1 MDWSEGDLVWFD
13 PGMGH
18 PIPGEVQEVHRAA
31 QVIVVQAL
39 IKNKPQTFALQP
51 GEGNLRPRQD
61 LDSSGVEDMT
71 MLDDLHEASL
81 LWNLR
86 LRYDKGLIY
95 TFAGSILIA
104 VNPYKMFPD
113 SYGLEVAKQYAGKPL
128 GTMPPHLFAIG
139 AAAHSALPSPQVV
152 VISGESGSGK
162 TESTKLVMQYLAA
175 VVPGGGSAS
184 AVITEQILEAAPLLE
199 AFGNARTTRN
209 DNSSRFGKY
218 LEVYFKNGAIVGAKI
233 TQYLLEKSRIVT
245 QAPGER
251 NYHVFYEML
260 GGLSEPERN
269 KYGLLEAD
277 KYFYLNQ
284 GATDCAPGRVDWGSL
299 QSAMQVL
306 GVSEGEREGIIR
318 VLASVLHLGNVY
330 FHRRQLRHGQE
341 GVEVGSDAEIKWAAH
356 LLHISAEGL
365 HRALT
370 SRITEARSE
379 RLHTPLGIDQALD
392 SRDAFAKALYAG
404 LFNWLVSRINSI
416 VQKGGTHDAHR
427 ISILDIF
434 GFEDL
439 AENSF
444 EQLCINYAN
453 ENLQLYFNKHVFKLE
468 QAEYSRE
475 RLEWTPLTWDDN
487 LPVIHLLAKK
497 PVGIFH
503 LLDDESNFP
512 RASDMSFLEKC
523 HYNHALNELYSRPR
537 IGAQEFGITHY
548 AGQVWYCV
556 DGFLDKNRDALR
568 SDVLELLGSSKLQLV
583 VDLTKQLRAQRD
595 SGKTL
600 PKGNNGRFVTMKPRT
615 PTVAARFSDSLQQL
629 LQSMGRCNPWFV
641 RCIKPNNEKLSLKM
655 DMPCVLQQLRY
666 LGMLDTIRIRQR
678 GYPVRLRFQHFV
690 ERYRHLM
697 RTPLPRGTPYRELCR
712 ILLESMPSTSIEGP
726 DYQLGATRIFLR
738 EALHRILETGR
749 SDCLKTAAVV
759 IQKNV
764 RGMLVRRLVSRKK
777 VAAIRIQSKWR
788 GYRER
793 KNFQAL
799 LKAVLKAQALWRG
812 KLGRKHV
819 EKLRV
824 EHKRR
829 LEAQKAQKEREAKKL
844 ARENLERSQL
854 SYLDIPA
861 ELAFIYSKI
870 DGWTPLHGDRHLVK
884 VVGTVPGPPVA
895 ADLPKDLDQFSFGKF
910 SSVYCNGLRLS
921 PRREPITA
929 PFLTRAASRDQDFQN
944 ALAVFK
950 LILRWTN
957 DKMMDG
963 NKEKVLSDYIVHK
976 GLSSRGL
983 RDEILIQ
990 LCNQVYN
997 ADEDQA
1003 LRIWQLMALSLSCF
1017 QPGPA
1022 FSKYLIKFIV
1032 DNAPDSIRDIM
1043 LKKILRNTGSTN
1055 AQTCR
1060 NFPPSWVEWRAV
1072 TRLSDIAVALTLPD
1086 DVIQTVA
1093 IDSWTTCE
1101 EAASLAIST
1110 LGISNRGWTVVFD
1123 DGKLISDSCGL
1134 DYVLDLISEKELC
1147 PAFPALR
1154 SDLMTT
1160 GAKFNRVIMPES
1172 ETNTPKRPQVPP
1184 PEPPKIKVNPISE
1197 SPISDSNNEQPIRKN
1212 SRNLLSRSSALNER
1226 YFEQEKTRSKSLDDL
1241 LAGND
1246 TDLEASTEPEPLTE
1260 LGLSESR
1267 LNDRYH
1273 SAERLTPHLGK
1284 DGGPRYQKSQ
1294 YAGRRSHAGSHSS
1307 KYVDKSEYATR
1318 SSAMSD
1324 TSEAPSLA
1332 SHVRRV
1338 RVPSQASDVDQF
1350 LDDLFSPVLDG
1361 SLDELSD
1368 ARSLAAS
1375 IRGGESAECRDEN
1388 DFFEAP
1394 FVDEGMMLN
1403 VACLSRKIKGGG
1415 EKTDGEASSANLD
1428 EYITGLFKPIFVN
1441 DAVKVLTEQ
1450 NDLIETIKGGGGTT
1464 HSPQKPTSSF
1474 VTSPIIG
1481 PISPLLGNSDSL
1493 LQIVNIPPDAD
1504 PAIYQ
1509 HQVQRAFLQSAM
1521 AQNLQ
1526 IQQQLLAQN
1535 QALQTLLSQQDSA
1548 AGTTSP
1554 PLIPVLAAVQQ
1565 TPVSNNS
1572 ITTKMNVT
1580 AAEPQ
1585 RNIRKQ
1591 SVKNR
1596 ISQFSENERNRKASS
1611 ESNGSLIP
1619 PPPPPPMPPPIEI
1632 KDPSETRHFLDPY
1645 GRAKTVRIGKWRWP
1659 PPQDGPQFETE
1670 EDFFAFKMRQNQRK
1684 TTPQS
1689 QLNSSNGSLAGSVM
1703 EWEEYEVDNSKSPSP
1718 AANMPMHTT
1727 QIVRT
1732 QIKVETGSKNIN
1744 NKPVF
1749 EQIQQQ
1755 TSKVAKKSFEI
1766 GADRP
1771 PPGSVGKLKLSSEM
1785 RQRLEQV
1792 TAGHSIRSTVS
1803 TKSEQRAPAKLEDT
1817 RKMMLQQQLSGHFGN
1832 VEITVP
1838 DVQSVRSQIERM
1850 EGKLSPQPNWPSH
1863 VPPAPSIPAP
1873 PPPIRPPNVAP
1884 PAPPP
1889 VPKSPPIQATKKE
1902 ENDYRGQNKD
1912 VPAFIQRQ
1920 ERDTFGVR
1928 HKWNTAEDS
1937 KNVYDSWGR
1946 SEAAK
1951 LDMVYETSFK
1961 KEIKH
1966 ERDRSRSRSRSRD
1979 RDDFSESVWDR
1990 TEVEGP
1996 GSSGSDREREK
2007 EREKRERIYEM
2018 RQVEREKE
2026 SNKVYQPAP
2035 PKVITAT
2042 AERSDVYG
2050 STIER
2055 KYSYQGTVLE
2065 QKRIACVTPAPNSST
2080 PATFRTHMAQKYEK
2094 ERKRKTSAST
2104 TMSQNTRRDDE
2115 TDLGDEWPLPIVPAP
2130 VLAPSSLKSPA
2141 NACLTYNRVPWKL
2154 RVRKEVFHPNE
2165 PIGSPVALDL
2175 LFAQVISDVFGITPS
2190 LRISPQEKTAA
2201 INMLSGHGVT
2211 VDTIH
2216 SQNVRALVKRHL
2228 IDLAREWPLYFARLF
2243 PIQGAPQYSDV
2254 SIMGI
2259 SHNGIFLARRDADY
2273 LIVVQSMPYA
2283 EIQNVITLPRPA
2295 SLQLNLRNGKTVAL
2309 HATRAAAIQAMV
2321 TSFVQEFRKNEE
2333 FNAIHGHNDA
2343 NNNHNDMEDRDI
2355 EKHVNNIKDRLMYED
2370 LMKDNNNNNQCLMYD
2385 TATQEWSDKFDSDS
2399 IDEQSAIDLM
2409 TGKVPLTSIQQIV
2422 NNITLNTSI
2431 SSPAITT
2438 ATTLQNN
2445 SCGNGGLNASK
2456 ARRSSVASSGS
2467 VGRMETILEE
2477 PTECKISVK
2486 EILARF
2492 ETMTKTETQIKPTT
2506 TLSSGVRAAAQTLN
2520 VPIERLDIGDDH
2532 GSGDGV
2538 GGGGGGGGVGNGTG
2552 TGGTTSPS
2560 VTRYSLLQFAM
2571 QHFRNDRESNERSS
2585 NRHYADMVKWQDTP
2599 IHAPLLRLPND
2610 LAPLALECFDCIL
2623 RYCSDIPMEPELSEV
2638 KCVYTVLM
2646 HCHKYLALRDEVY
2659 CQLMK
2664 QTTANRS
2671 SCPDS
2676 AQRGWRLLSIL
2687 AAYFGCSDALRP
2699 YLVEHLTSA
2708 ASDRRRSCHGTA
2720 AVCLTNLRKTARCG
2734 GRKNVPSVEEV
2745 TAVSAGRSAR
2755 RQIYRLPGGA
2765 ERVVN
2770 TRCSTV
2776 VADVISELCALL
2788 GIESEVEQQEF
2799 SLYCIVQGDAF
2810 TMPLAAD
2817 EYILDV
2823 TTELLKS
2830 GQPFYLIFCRS
2841 VWHFSLKRDPAPT
2854 PLYVEVLFNQVAPD
2868 YLEGL
2873 LLELPSNGVPMPEVV
2888 RDMARIAALLHRAAD
2903 LSHVPAMKEIKF
2915 LLPKPALGVR
2925 EIRPAQWVGLV
2936 QSVWPQIVNLSP
2948 GQVKAQF
2955 LNVLSAWPLF
2965 GSSFFAVK
2973 RIWAEEAPHIDENH
2987 IWRDLILALNRRG
3000 VLFLDPNTHETLQ
3013 HWPFMEVISTR
3024 KVRSENGALF
3034 LDMKVGN
3041 LMQQRVIR
3049 VQTEQAHEIS
3059 RLVRQYITMA
3069 QISQRDK

>member
-1 MDWSEGDLVWFD
+1 MDWVEGDLVWFD
-13 PGMGH
+13 PGLGH
-18 PIPGEVQEVHRAA
+18 PIPGEIQEVHRAA

-39 IKNKPQTFALQP
+39 IKGKPQTFALQP

-61 LDSSGVEDMT
+61 LGSSGVDDMT
-71 MLDDLHEASL
+71 QLEDLHEASL

-86 LRYDKGLIY
+86 LRYDNGLIY

-113 SYGLEVAKQYAGKPL
+113 SYGLEVAKQYAGRPL
-128 GTMPPHLFAIG
+128 GTLAPHLFAIG
-139 AAAHSALPSPQVV
+139 AAAHAALPSPQVV

-199 AFGNARTTRN
+199 AFGNARTARN

-218 LEVYFKNGAIVGAKI
+218 LEVYFKSGAIVGAKI

-260 GGLSEPERN
+260 GGLSETERT

-284 GATDCAPGRVDWGSL
+284 GGSDCASGRVDWSSL

-306 GVSEGEREGIIR
+306 GVSEIEREGIIR

-365 HRALT
+365 HRSLT
-370 SRITEARSE
+370 SRTTEARSE

-468 QAEYSRE
+468 QAEYARE
-475 RLEWTPLTWDDN
+475 RLEWTPLNWDDN

-497 PVGIFH
+497 PVGVFH

-568 SDVLELLGSSKLQLV
+568 GDVLELLASSKLQLV

-600 PKGNNGRFVTMKPRT
+600 PKGSNGRFVTMKPRT

-641 RCIKPNNEKLSLKM
+641 RCVKPNNEKHALKM

-666 LGMLDTIRIRQR
+666 LGMLDTIQIRQR

-690 ERYRHLM
+690 ERYRYLM
-697 RTPLPRGTPYRELCR
+697 KAPLPRGTPYRELCR
-712 ILLESMPSTSIEGP
+712 TVLESIPRTGIEGP
-726 DYQLGATRIFLR
+726 DFQLGATRVFLR
-738 EALHRILETGR
+738 EALHRMLESGR
-749 SDCLKTAAVV
+749 SDCLKNAAVV
-759 IQKNV
+759 IQKSV
-764 RGMLVRRLVSRKK
+764 RGMLVRRKLARENK
-777 VAAIRIQSKWR
+777 AAMRVQSTWR
-788 GYRER
+788 EYRER
-793 KNFQAL
+793 KYFKKLRYGAIR
-799 LKAVLKAQALWRG
+799 AQACWRG
-812 KLGRKHV
+812 KMARKHFT
-819 EKLRV
+819 KLKADY
-824 EHKRR
+824 KRR
-829 LEAQKAQKEREAKKL
+829 MDMQKVQKEREAKKV
-844 ARENLERSQL
+844 AKENIERSQVA
-854 SYLDIPA
+854 YLDIPA
-861 ELAFIYSKI
+861 ELAFIFSKI
-870 DGWTPLHGDRHLVK
+870 EGWTPLHGDRHLVK
-884 VVGTVPGPPVA
+884 VVGTVPGPPVTGE
-895 ADLPKDLDQFSFGKF
+895 LPKDLDQFSFGKF

-921 PRREPITA
+921 TRRDPITA
-929 PFLTRAASRDQDFQN
+929 PFLTRAASRDQDFQD
-944 ALAVFK
+944 ALAIFK
-950 LILRWTN
+950 LILRWAN
-957 DKMMDG
+957 DTPLDSH
-963 NKEKVLSDYIVHK
+963 KEKVLSDYIVHK

-983 RDEILIQ
+983 RDEILVQI
-990 LCNQVYN
+990 CNQVYQLEEN
-997 ADEDQA
+997 QSS
-1003 LRIWQLMALSLSCF
+1003 RIWQLMAHCLSCF
-1017 QPGPA
+1017 QPSPA
-1022 FSKYLIKFIV
+1022 FSKYLMNFIAE
-1032 DNAPDSIRDIM
+1032 NAPNSM
-1043 LKKILRNTGSTN
+1043 KELLLKKILRNSGFSQAN
-1055 AQTCR
+1055 ACR
-1060 NFPPSWVEWRAV
+1060 SFTPSWIEWRAISR
-1072 TRLSDIAVALTLPD
+1072 TSDIAVALILPD
-1086 DVIQTVA
+1086 DVTQTVA

-1101 EAASLAIST
+1101 EAASLAVST
-1110 LGISNRGWTVVFD
+1110 LGISNHGWTVVLD
-1123 DGKLISDSCGL
+1123 DGKLLIDSCGL
-1134 DYVLDLISEKELC
+1134 DYVLDLVAEKELC
-1147 PAFPALR
+1147 PAFPAAR
-1154 SDLMTT
+1154 NDLFKTDS
-1160 GAKFNRVIMPES
+1160 KFSRTLIPEIEAS
-1172 ETNTPKRPQVPP
+1172 SPKRPQVPP
-1184 PEPPKIKVNPISE
+1184 PEPPQTKSSPKPMEAPIPEPAVEKKIEYNAV
-1197 SPISDSNNEQPIRKN
+1197 RKN
-1212 SRNLLSRSSALNER
+1212 SRDLLSRSSALNER
-1226 YFEQEKTRSKSLDDL
+1226 YFETDKLRSKSLDDL
-1241 LAGND
+1241 LAGD
-1246 TDLEASTEPEPLTE
+1246 DADIITTPEPEPLTD

-1273 SAERLTPHLGK
+1273 SAERLTPMGK
-1284 DGGPRYQKSQ
+1284 ETGPRYQKSQ
-1294 YAGRRSHAGSHSS
+1294 HASRRSHAGSHSS
-1307 KYVDKSEYATR
+1307 KYMDKSEYATR

-1375 IRGGESAECRDEN
+1375 IRGGGI
-1388 DFFEAP
+1388 DFLEAP
-1394 FVDEGMMLN
+1394 YVDDSIHGLAN
-1403 VACLSRKIKGGG
+1403 AKLLSVKIKGGG
-1415 EKTDGEASSANLD
+1415 EKLVESGSKDGNLD
-1428 EYITGLFKPIFVN
+1428 EYISGLFKPIFISDTLN
-1441 DAVKVLTEQ
+1441 NLQERSE
-1450 NDLIETIKGGGGTT
+1450 LIETIKGGGTAHHPPATT
-1464 HSPQKPTSSF
+1464 SGFVSNPSMSRSVGGAITSS
-1474 VTSPIIG
+1474 VNPENLMQM
-1481 PISPLLGNSDSL
+1481 ISTP
-1493 LQIVNIPPDAD
+1493 QDAD
-1504 PAIYQ
+1504 PSLYQ

-1535 QALQTLLSQQDSA
+1535 QALQTLLSQQDTSPVSPA
-1548 AGTTSP
+1548 SPPPMQSSLTTHTTTSKIN
-1554 PLIPVLAAVQQ
+1554 LQ
-1565 TPVSNNS
+1565 
-1572 ITTKMNVT
+1572 
-1580 AAEPQ
+1580 
-1585 RNIRKQ
+1585 NIATSSVRRQ
-1591 SVKNR
+1591 SFKNR
-1596 ISQFSENERNRKASS
+1596 ISQFSDVDRNRKTSS
-1611 ESNGSLIP
+1611 ESGGSLIP
-1619 PPPPPPMPPPIEI
+1619 PPPPPPMPPPIES
-1632 KDPSETRHFLDPY
+1632 KDPSETRHFLDPF

-1659 PPQDGPQFETE
+1659 PPQDGPQPDSE
-1670 EDFFAFKMRQNQRK
+1670 EDFFVFKMRQSQRK

-1689 QLNSSNGSLAGSVM
+1689 QLHSSNGSLNGSTI
-1703 EWEEYEVDNSKSPSP
+1703 EWEEFEVDSSKPPSP
-1718 AANMPMHTT
+1718 PTVHTS
-1727 QIVRT
+1727 QFMRT
-1732 QIKVETGSKNIN
+1732 HIKIETSGGKLMKDTGEIN
-1744 NKPVF
+1744 
-1749 EQIQQQ
+1749 Q
-1755 TSKVAKKSFEI
+1755 TSSSTKLSRKSFEI
-1766 GADRP
+1766 GGDRP

-1792 TAGHSIRSTVS
+1792 TAGHSVRSSIS

-1817 RKMMLQQQLSGHFGN
+1817 RKLMLQQQLSGHFGMMGAAAD
-1832 VEITVP
+1832 IS
-1838 DVQSVRSQIERM
+1838 SVRSQVERM
-1850 EGKLSPQPNWPSH
+1850 EGKLSPPPQSSWPAV
-1863 VPPAPSIPAP
+1863 VPPAPSVPAP
-1873 PPPIRPPNVAP
+1873 PPPIRPPTTAP

-1889 VPKSPPIQATKKE
+1889 VPKSPPIREDQMDE
-1902 ENDYRGQNKD
+1902 REYRSNMQQD
-1912 VPAFIQRQ
+1912 IPAFIQRQ
-1920 ERDTFGVR
+1920 ERDTFGAR
-1928 HKWNTAEDS
+1928 HNWNGSEVS
-1937 KNVYDSWGR
+1937 KDTYDSWGR
-1946 SEAAK
+1946 AEAAK

-1961 KEIKH
+1961 KEIPNDR
-1966 ERDRSRSRSRSRD
+1966 ERSRSRSRSRD

-1996 GSSGSDREREK
+1996 PSTGSEREREK
-2007 EREKRERIYEM
+2007 EREKRERVYEM

-2026 SNKVYQPAP
+2026 SNKVYHP
-2035 PKVITAT
+2035 PSKNLLTQIDRETSNRNQSLSQTNATNSTTTTTAT
-2042 AERSDVYG
+2042 F
-2050 STIER
+2050 
-2055 KYSYQGTVLE
+2055 K
-2065 QKRIACVTPAPNSST
+2065 
-2080 PATFRTHMAQKYEK
+2080 THMVQKLEK
-2094 ERKRKTSAST
+2094 ERKRKISSST
-2104 TMSQNTRRDDE
+2104 FVSQGTRRDDE
-2115 TDLGDEWPLPIVPAP
+2115 TDYGEEWPVPSIPAPVPAP
-2130 VLAPSSLKSPA
+2130 PSLKSPA
-2141 NACLTYNRVPWKL
+2141 TACLTYNRVAWKL
-2154 RVRKEVFHPNE
+2154 RVRKEVFHPSE
-2165 PIGSPVALDL
+2165 PIGPPAALDL
-2175 LFAQVISDVFGITPS
+2175 LFAQIMGDVFGLTPC
-2190 LRISPQEKTAA
+2190 LRVTPQEKSAA
-2201 INMLSGHGVT
+2201 VNMLNGHGIT
-2211 VDTIH
+2211 VENSRNHNI
-2216 SQNVRALVKRHL
+2216 RAIVKRHL
-2228 IDLAREWPLYFARLF
+2228 LDMARSWPLYFSRLF
-2243 PIQGAPQYSDV
+2243 AVQGAPQFPDV

-2259 SHNGIFLARRDADY
+2259 SHNGVYLARRDADY
-2273 LIVVQSMPYA
+2273 LIVVQSLPFHDLQSA
-2283 EIQNVITLPRPA
+2283 VTLPRPA
-2295 SLQLNLRNGKTVAL
+2295 ALQLNMRNGGHLTL
-2309 HATRAAAIQAMV
+2309 HAIRASAIQAMIQ
-2321 TSFVQEFRKNEE
+2321 SFSLEFRQ
-2333 FNAIHGHNDA
+2333 A
-2343 NNNHNDMEDRDI
+2343 
-2355 EKHVNNIKDRLMYED
+2355 
-2370 LMKDNNNNNQCLMYD
+2370 
-2385 TATQEWSDKFDSDS
+2385 
-2399 IDEQSAIDLM
+2399 QSKSS
-2409 TGKVPLTSIQQIV
+2409 T
-2422 NNITLNTSI
+2422 I
-2431 SSPAITT
+2431 SSGA
-2438 ATTLQNN
+2438 
-2445 SCGNGGLNASK
+2445 
-2456 ARRSSVASSGS
+2456 
-2467 VGRMETILEE
+2467 
-2477 PTECKISVK
+2477 
-2486 EILARF
+2486 
-2492 ETMTKTETQIKPTT
+2492 
-2506 TLSSGVRAAAQTLN
+2506 RAAAQTLN
-2520 VPIERLDIGDDH
+2520 VPIERLESRQSNHRESSQGRDVVEAHHRSSRQDVVDNQIINHQSYQAQQQQLQTIHNGQLNEE
-2532 GSGDGV
+2532 SG
-2538 GGGGGGGGVGNGTG
+2538 NTG
-2552 TGGTTSPS
+2552 HTSNLGLLNETHLVLENHVEQAERHQFIKQQSYLHSRKSSASQMHQQQQQYTLEANYITEDSHPETAPS
-2560 VTRYSLLQFAM
+2560 VTKYSLLQFAM
-2571 QHFRNDRESNERSS
+2571 QHFRNDHTIDHRSNDRGDRRASS
-2585 NRHYADMVKWQDTP
+2585 NRTYAELVKWQGTP
-2599 IHAPLLRLPND
+2599 VRAPLLRLPTD
-2610 LAPLALECFDCIL
+2610 LSPLALECFDCIL
-2623 RYCSDIPMEPELSEV
+2623 RYCGDVPLDPELTEV

-2671 SCPDS
+2671 PCPDS
-2676 AQRGWRLLSIL
+2676 SQRAWRLLSIL

-2699 YLVEHLTSA
+2699 YLMEHLTSA
-2708 ASDRRRSCHGTA
+2708 ASDRRRSCHGTS

-2788 GIESEVEQQEF
+2788 GVDSEAEQQEF

-2841 VWHFSLKRDPAPT
+2841 VWHFSLKRDPVPT
-2854 PLYVEVLFNQVAPD
+2854 PLYIEVLFNQVAPD

-2873 LLELPSNGVPMPEVV
+2873 LLEVPTNGGPNPEVV

-2903 LSHVPAMKEIKF
+2903 LNHVPAMKEIKF
-2915 LLPKPALGVR
+2915 LLPKPALGIR
-2925 EIRPAQWVGLV
+2925 EIRPAQWVSLV
-2936 QSVWPQIVNLSP
+2936 QSAWPAVSNLSP

-2973 RIWAEEAPHIDENH
+2973 RIWAEEGPHVEDSNPM
-2987 IWRDLILALNRRG
+2987 WRDLILALNRSG
-3000 VLFLDPNTHETLQ
+3000 VLFLDPNTHEMLQ

-3024 KVRSENGALF
+3024 KVRSEDGALF

-3069 QISQRDK
+3069 QISQREKIN

>member
-1 MDWSEGDLVWFD
+1 MDWVEGDLVWFD
-13 PGMGH
+13 PGVGH
-18 PIPGEVQEVHRAA
+18 PIPGEIQEVHRAA

-39 IKNKPQTFALQP
+39 IKGKAQTFALQP

-61 LDSSGVEDMT
+61 LGTSGVEDMT
-71 MLDDLHEASL
+71 MLEDLHEASL

-113 SYGLEVAKQYAGKPL
+113 SYGLEVAKKYAGKPL

-139 AAAHSALPSPQVV
+139 AAAHAALPSPQVV

-184 AVITEQILEAAPLLE
+184 AVIAEQILEAAPLLE
-199 AFGNARTTRN
+199 AFGNARTARN

-260 GGLSEPERN
+260 GGLSETERT

-284 GATDCAPGRVDWGSL
+284 GAADCASGRVDWESL

-318 VLASVLHLGNVY
+318 VLASVLHLGNIY

-512 RASDMSFLEKC
+512 RATDMSFLEKC

-568 SDVLELLGSSKLQLV
+568 GDVLELLASSKLQLV

-600 PKGNNGRFVTMKPRT
+600 PKGSNGRFVTMKPRT

-641 RCIKPNNEKLSLKM
+641 RCIKPNNDKHALKM

-666 LGMLDTIRIRQR
+666 LGMLDTIQIRQK
-678 GYPVRLRFQHFV
+678 GYPVRLKFQHFV
-690 ERYRHLM
+690 ERYRHLL

-712 ILLESMPSTSIEGP
+712 IILESLPRTGIEGP
-726 DYQLGATRIFLR
+726 DYQLGATRVFLR
-738 EALHRILETGR
+738 EALHRMLESGR
-749 SDCLKTAAVV
+749 SDRLKAAAVV

-764 RGMLVRRLVSRKK
+764 RGMLVRRHIARKK
-777 VAAIRIQSKWR
+777 KAAIKIQSKWR
-788 GYRER
+788 SHREM
-793 KNFQAL
+793 KKYTQLKKSVIQA
-799 LKAVLKAQALWRG
+799 QSLWRG
-812 KLGRKHV
+812 KQDRKRAA
-819 EKLRV
+819 KLKA

-829 LEAQKAQKEREAKKL
+829 LEAQKAQKEREAKKS
-844 ARENLERSQL
+844 AKEHIERSQVA
-854 SYLDIPA
+854 YWDIPA

-870 DGWTPLHGDRHLVK
+870 DGWTPVHGDRHLVK

-895 ADLPKDLDQFSFGKF
+895 GDLPEDLDQYTFGKF

-921 PRREPITA
+921 PRREPITT
-929 PFLTRAASRDQDFQN
+929 PLLTRAASRDQDFQDS
-944 ALAVFK
+944 LAVFK

-957 DKMMDG
+957 DKTLDG

-983 RDEILIQ
+983 RDEILVQ

-997 ADEDQA
+997 AEEPYSQ
-1003 LRIWQLMALSLSCF
+1003 RIWQLMAHCLSCF

-1022 FSKYLIKFIV
+1022 FSKYLMKFIM
-1032 DNAPDSIRDIM
+1032 DNAPPSMRELL
-1043 LKKILRNTGSTN
+1043 LKKILRHSSNTQAN
-1055 AQTCR
+1055 TCR
-1060 NFPPSWVEWRAV
+1060 SFVPSWVEWRAISKI
-1072 TRLSDIAVALTLPD
+1072 SDIAVSLTMPD
-1086 DVIQTVA
+1086 DVSQTVA

-1110 LGISNRGWTVVFD
+1110 LGISNRGWTIVLD
-1123 DGKLISDSCGL
+1123 DGKQVTDSCGL
-1134 DYVLDLISEKELC
+1134 DYVLDLISQKELC

-1154 SDLMTT
+1154 SDLMKT
-1160 GAKFNRVIMPES
+1160 GAKFIRANMPDMEPTS
-1172 ETNTPKRPQVPP
+1172 LKRPQVPP
-1184 PEPPKIKVNPISE
+1184 PEPPKAKSTTTREFPIHE
-1197 SPISDSNNEQPIRKN
+1197 PQIEPPVRKTSRDIL
-1212 SRNLLSRSSALNER
+1212 SRNSALNER
-1226 YFEQEKTRSKSLDDL
+1226 YFEPEKTRSKSLDDL
-1241 LAGND
+1241 LAGDVADID
-1246 TDLEASTEPEPLTE
+1246 TTTPDPEPLTN

-1267 LNDRYH
+1267 LNERYH
-1273 SAERLTPHLGK
+1273 SAERLAPMGK
-1284 DGGPRYQKSQ
+1284 ETGPRYQKSQ
-1294 YAGRRSHAGSHSS
+1294 HAGRRSHAGSHSS
-1307 KYVDKSEYATR
+1307 KYGQIDKSDYATR

-1375 IRGGESAECRDEN
+1375 IRGGGERFEDNSPLLSDIC
-1388 DFFEAP
+1388 DFLEAP
-1394 FVDEGMMLN
+1394 KILQSSVDMLTNEGAL
-1403 VACLSRKIKGGG
+1403 CEKIKGGG
-1415 EKTDGEASSANLD
+1415 DKRNAEEKSPSTDNLD
-1428 EYITGLFKPIFVN
+1428 EYITGLFKPIFINEAVN
-1441 DAVKVLTEQ
+1441 TLTKQAE
-1450 NDLIETIKGGGGTT
+1450 LIEIIKGGGTT
-1464 HSPQKPTSSF
+1464 HTQSTSNATF
-1474 VTSPIIG
+1474 VTSPVVS
-1481 PISPLLGNSDSL
+1481 PISPLITNADNIM
-1493 LQIVNIPPDAD
+1493 QMINIPSDAD
-1504 PAIYQ
+1504 PNVYQ
-1509 HQVQRAFLQSAM
+1509 QQVQRAFLQSAM

-1535 QALQTLLSQQDSA
+1535 QALQTLLSQQDA
-1548 AGTTSP
+1548 PTGTTSP
-1554 PLIPVLAAVQQ
+1554 PLVPALTTVQPSSNSN
-1565 TPVSNNS
+1565 TIGTTKVNNS
-1572 ITTKMNVT
+1572 PLTNQNNV
-1580 AAEPQ
+1580 
-1585 RNIRKQ
+1585 RKQ

-1596 ISQFSENERNRKASS
+1596 ISQFSDNDNRNRITST
-1611 ESNGSLIP
+1611 EIGGPVIP
-1619 PPPPPPMPPPIEI
+1619 PPPPPPMPPPIEA

-1659 PPQDGPQFETE
+1659 PPQDAPQFETE
-1670 EDFFAFKMRQNQRK
+1670 EDFFAFKMRHSQRK

-1689 QLNSSNGSLAGSVM
+1689 QFHSSNGSLTGSAM
-1703 EWEEYEVDNSKSPSP
+1703 EWEEFEIDTSKSPSP
-1718 AANMPMHTT
+1718 TTNMAPMHAQMVRATLKIETT
-1727 QIVRT
+1727 GG
-1732 QIKVETGSKNIN
+1732 KMS
-1744 NKPVF
+1744 NKEII
-1749 EQIQQQ
+1749 EQQQQ
-1755 TSKVAKKSFEI
+1755 TILSTKISKKSFEI
-1766 GADRP
+1766 GAERP

-1792 TAGHSIRSTVS
+1792 TAGHSVRSTVS
-1803 TKSEQRAPAKLEDT
+1803 TKSEHRAPAKLEDT
-1817 RKMMLQQQLSGHFGN
+1817 RKLMLQQQLSGHFMN
-1832 VEITVP
+1832 TEDKHAQDLP
-1838 DVQSVRSQIERM
+1838 SVRTQIERM
-1850 EGKLSPQPNWPSH
+1850 EGKLSPPPTWPAV
-1863 VPPAPSIPAP
+1863 VPPAPNVPAP
-1873 PPPIRPPNVAP
+1873 PPPIRPPTSAP

-1889 VPKSPPIQATKKE
+1889 AQKSPPTSQELEVEAVLFRTQS
-1902 ENDYRGQNKD
+1902 GKD
-1912 VPAFIQRQ
+1912 IPAFIQRQ
-1920 ERDTFGVR
+1920 DRDTFGAR
-1928 HKWNTAEDS
+1928 HNWNGSDDS
-1937 KNVYDSWGR
+1937 KETYDSWGR
-1946 SEAAK
+1946 AEAAK
-1951 LDMVYETSFK
+1951 LDMVYETCFK
-1961 KEIKH
+1961 KEIKN
-1966 ERDRSRSRSRSRD
+1966 ERERSRSRSRSRD

-1990 TEVEGP
+1990 AEVEGP
-1996 GSSGSDREREK
+1996 SSSGSDREREK
-2007 EREKRERIYEM
+2007 EREKRERIYEI

-2026 SNKVYQPAP
+2026 SHKVYHPAP

-2042 AERSDVYG
+2042 
-2050 STIER
+2050 IER
-2055 KYSYQGTVLE
+2055 GD
-2065 QKRIACVTPAPNSST
+2065 APKAVQRERKLSQPTSVPLHKQTTTITST
-2080 PATFRTHMAQKYEK
+2080 STNAPVTFRTHMAQKYEK
-2094 ERKRKTSAST
+2094 ERKRKSSAST
-2104 TMSQNTRRDDE
+2104 VQSQSTRRDEE
-2115 TDLGDEWPLPIVPAP
+2115 TDGGDEWPLPSIPAPVPAP
-2130 VLAPSSLKSPA
+2130 PSIKSPA
-2141 NACLTYNRVPWKL
+2141 TACFTYNRVPWKL

-2165 PIGSPVALDL
+2165 AIGPPVALDL
-2175 LFAQVISDVFGITPS
+2175 LFIQVVSDVFGLTPC
-2190 LRISPQEKTAA
+2190 LRLSPQEKSVALS
-2201 INMLSGHGVT
+2201 MLNSHGVT
-2211 VDTIH
+2211 IESIH
-2216 SQNVRALVKRHL
+2216 SHNVRAIVKRHL
-2228 IDLAREWPLYFARLF
+2228 IDMARSWPLYFARIF
-2243 PIQGAPQYSDV
+2243 AVQGAPQYPDV

-2259 SHNGIFLARRDADY
+2259 SHQGIYLARRDADY
-2273 LIVVQSMPYA
+2273 LIVVQSISLS
-2283 EIQNVITLPRPA
+2283 EVQNAVTLPRPA
-2295 SLQLNLRNGKTVAL
+2295 SLQLNLRNGNHLAL
-2309 HATRAAAIQAMV
+2309 HAVRAASIQAMI
-2321 TSFVQEFRKNEE
+2321 TIFVQEYHKS
-2333 FNAIHGHNDA
+2333 
-2343 NNNHNDMEDRDI
+2343 
-2355 EKHVNNIKDRLMYED
+2355 
-2370 LMKDNNNNNQCLMYD
+2370 Q
-2385 TATQEWSDKFDSDS
+2385 
-2399 IDEQSAIDLM
+2399 
-2409 TGKVPLTSIQQIV
+2409 
-2422 NNITLNTSI
+2422 
-2431 SSPAITT
+2431 
-2438 ATTLQNN
+2438 
-2445 SCGNGGLNASK
+2445 SK
-2456 ARRSSVASSGS
+2456 AS
-2467 VGRMETILEE
+2467 
-2477 PTECKISVK
+2477 
-2486 EILARF
+2486 
-2492 ETMTKTETQIKPTT
+2492 
-2506 TLSSGVRAAAQTLN
+2506 TLSSGARAAAQILN
-2520 VPIERLDIGDDH
+2520 VPIERLESRQSNHREHAIL
-2532 GSGDGV
+2532 V
-2538 GGGGGGGGVGNGTG
+2538 NGQNGAATI
-2552 TGGTTSPS
+2552 TSPRVHEAHMTEKTIAS
-2560 VTRYSLLQFAM
+2560 KQERQSTDTEADVHQDVHHTTDSDADSMSPNTSNHMDIQSERHQYSKQTSYLHSGRKTSSTAQQIPHQLQQLQQNQQMHSHNHASMTHHLDANYLTEEPSSSNGPSPSITKYSLLQFAM
-2571 QHFRNDRESNERSS
+2571 QHFRNDHYPEARTHHRDQARDPADRRIPS
-2585 NRHYADMVKWQDTP
+2585 YADLVKWQGMP
-2599 IHAPLLRLPND
+2599 IRMPLLRLPND
-2610 LAPLALECFDCIL
+2610 LAPLALDCFDCIL
-2623 RYCSDIPMEPELSEV
+2623 RYCGDIPHDPELTEV

-2671 SCPDS
+2671 PCPDS
-2676 AQRGWRLLSIL
+2676 AQRAWRLLSIL

-2699 YLVEHLTSA
+2699 YLMEHLTSA

-2720 AVCLTNLRKTARCG
+2720 AVCLANLRKTARCG

-2776 VADVISELCALL
+2776 VADVIAELCALL
-2788 GIESEVEQQEF
+2788 SVESEAEQQEF

-2841 VWHFSLKRDPAPT
+2841 VWHFPLKRDPAPT

-2873 LLELPSNGVPMPEVV
+2873 LLEVPGNGVPIPEIV

-2903 LSHVPAMKEIKF
+2903 LTHVPAMKEIKF
-2915 LLPKPALGVR
+2915 LLPKPALGIR

-2936 QSVWPQIVNLSP
+2936 QSAWPQIAGLSP
-2948 GQVKAQF
+2948 SQVKAQF
-2955 LNVLSAWPLF
+2955 LMVLSAWPLF

-2973 RIWAEEAPHIDENH
+2973 RIWAEEGPHVEDSNPM
-2987 IWRDLILALNRRG
+2987 WRDLILALNRRG
-3000 VLFLDPNTHETLQ
+3000 VIFLDPNTHETLQ

-3024 KVRSENGALF
+3024 KVRSEDGALF

-3069 QISQRDK
+3069 QISQRDKRENN